1 MVARIFTSFYCIL
14 FVSMQFCY
22 MSRNNYISS
31 NFYLLLYC
39 ILFKAFSPFLNYVLS
54 KFSAYYDVA
63 NPSAITSTTPLFIA
77 ANPFLFLFSRWNKF
91 IRISCSRSSRR
102 SCSPGGAA
110 FYIPGIYTCGGVWV
124 DLDGV
129 EVYHF
134 LYPRGCVSGFG
145 WGWGI
150 SPSIYM
156 WGCVSGFGWGWGISL
171 SISQVYIHVGV
182 CEWVWMGLR
191 YIILHCII

>member
-124 DLDGV
+124 GLDGV
-129 EVYHF
+129 EVYHIALHYITYIQYH
-134 LYPRGCVSGFG
+134 LYYWKHKMGGAIMNQTNASLPGTYGNIIV
-145 WGWGI
+145 W
-150 SPSIYM
+150 IYA
-156 WGCVSGFGWGWGISL
+156 CFASYIY
-171 SISQVYIHVGV
+171 IYIYIH
-182 CEWVWMGLR
+182 
-191 YIILHCII
+191 I